1 MGLVP
6 VFRHMIVLEMDL
18 IALRNY
24 CLVYMLHYLNLKR
37 MSFQIDLNQTDL
49 DNSLLTK
56 IIHLKINIKTLSDNR
71 VYIIE
76 LL

>member
-56 IIHLKINIKTLSDNR
+56 KNPLENQYQNA
-71 VYIIE
+71 V
-76 LL
+76 